1 MRTGRRLLIA
11 GSAIAAVVA
20 LARRLGRGMRWYQ
33 MVYRTIYRLG
43 VIFWQRQGPAK
54 DLVALVEGPDA
65 LPVGRAL
72 DLGCGTGMDTVYL
85 AKHGWEVTA
94 VEMVP
99 QALAAARRRA
109 AAEGVAPRFVE
120 GDVTRLHDFGVGT
133 GYDLV
138 VDFGC
143 FHTLPDDQRD
153 AYVGEVS
160 EAAAPGATLLLYG
173 FRMAPRVAPLHAGVT
188 PEEIGRRFGEHGWA
202 LDRADRALA
211 ADTGN
216 AARREPP
223 FDFWRFQLHRE
234 PVAP

>member
-1 MRTGRRLLIA
+1 MA
-11 GSAIAAVVA
+11 AAAISAVVA
-20 LARRLGRGMRWYQ
+20 LVRRLGRGMRWYQ

-43 VIFWQRQGPAK
+43 LVVWQRQAPAN

-72 DLGCGTGMDTVYL
+72 DLGCGTGTDTVYL
-85 AKHGWEVTA
+85 AKRGWEVTA

-120 GDVTRLHDFGVGT
+120 GDVTRLHDLGIGT

-143 FHTLPDDQRD
+143 FHTLPDDQRG
-153 AYVGEVS
+153 AYVTEVS
-160 EAAAPGATLLLYG
+160 EAVAPGATLLLYG
-173 FRMAPRVAPLHAGVT
+173 FRQAPRVVPLHAGVT
-188 PEEIGRRFGEHGWA
+188 PEEIERRFGEHGWA
-202 LDRADRALA
+202 LDRADRVFA
-211 ADTGN
+211 ADMGSP
-216 AARREPP
+216 ARREPP
-223 FDFWRFQLHRE
+223 FDFWRFRLRRD
-234 PVAP
+234 PSAP